1 MNAQTISRI
10 ELTEIIM
17 ARYEEI
23 LGLVRDELVK
33 TVLSRAYIMG

>member
-1 MNAQTISRI
+1 
-10 ELTEIIM
+10 M

-33 TVLSRAYIMG
+33 MVPSRACIMVWY